1 MRTLEE
7 LKIMLLEISKSNNY
21 SLSNNVRDMF
31 DLKLITYSECI
42 VLREFVLDSN
52 L

>member
-1 MRTLEE
+1 MKTLEE
-7 LKIMLLEISKSNNY
+7 LKKILKKFPNESGNSKDPIRN
-21 SLSNNVRDMF
+21 MF

-42 VLREFVLDSN
+42 VLRKFVLDSN